1 MNLLDGSTVTI
12 FALHSDGAWVIEKVD
27 RFACF
32 LIIMRHVWLHAITMD
47 TGRDDS
53 FGYDV
58 VQEQQTWTGV

>member
-12 FALHSDGAWVIEKVD
+12 FALHSDGVWVIEKVD

-53 FGYDV
+53 FG
-58 VQEQQTWTGV
+58 